1 LVMPGGVDDELVER
15 AENAAVP
22 NDYRQLRACV
32 RCHLVLPLK
41 QFEKCVRPPLPLP
54 PARMPACPPPRSA
67 GSADAVWRAHQ
78 PRGRLRVLGRAERA
92 ARARRD
98 TDACVSRRVQGWV
111 PKLPQL

>member
-1 LVMPGGVDDELVER
+1 MPGGVDDELVER

-41 QFEKCVRPPLPLP
+41 QFEKCVRPPLSPSRPPECP
-54 PARMPACPPPRSA
+54 PARIRAARGLLMRS
-67 GSADAVWRAHQ
+67 SRAHQ
-78 PRGRLRVLGRAERA
+78 PRGRLRVRGCAERP

-98 TDACVSRRVQGWV
+98 TAACVSRCVQGWV
-111 PKLPQL
+111 PKLP